1 MKREKGT
8 NIALNTATKEDI
20 DEIVDRKVE
29 KAVPKV
35 VDEALQWEEI

>member
-20 DEIVDRKVE
+20 DEIVKGTLE

-35 VDEALQWEEI
+35 VDDALQWEV